1 MSGITRDARQAVR
14 GLRRSPVFTLVAT
27 LTIGLGLG
35 ANTAIFAV
43 LQAVVLAP
51 LPFEQPDRV
60 VALREVSLETGEGD
74 NAFSFP
80 QYEVFKAS
88 QRGFSGLAAWQ
99 FHQPILTSDDGRPP
113 QRLRGAVV
121 THDMLPMLGVAPVL
135 GRGFG
140 SNDDTPGAVPVVL
153 ISHAFWLS
161 ALGGD
166 QAVLERSLRLDGI
179 GHGVVG
185 VLPPDFEGETTGA
198 GILPPATAQVWLPY
212 RNSSLAPGI
221 TVEGLHNV
229 NVVARLGEHITI
241 EAARADA
248 ERVMAAVRAAS
259 SSHESDGVKV
269 VVSQDVVVGDV
280 ASTMYMLFG
289 AVTLVL
295 LIACTNVANLVLGRA
310 TSQRRE
316 MALRAA
322 LGSGRARLARLML
335 TESLFLAVLGGLVG
349 VSIAAGGLKVL
360 GALDPGSIPR
370 LATASVGAS
379 TLTFLFC
386 SSLLVGLVL
395 GVVPL
400 PQL

>member
-1 MSGITRDARQAVR
+1 MASPAPPRWAERLLERALPAGIVGAELRGDLREEYARARARRPTWSADLWYAWEALRLIVHFSWEGDGMSGITRDARQAVR
-14 GLRRSPVFTLVAT
+14 GLRRSPVFTLVST

-35 ANTAIFAV
+35 ANTAVFAV

-99 FHQPILTSDDGRPP
+99 VHQPILTSDDGRPP

-121 THDMLPMLGVAPVL
+121 THDMLPLLGVAPVL
-135 GRGFG
+135 GRGFR
-140 SNDDTPGAVPVVL
+140 SDDDKQGAVPVVL

-166 QAVLERSLRLDGI
+166 QAVLDRSLRLDGI
-179 GHGVVG
+179 AHGVVG
-185 VLPPDFEGETTGA
+185 VLSPDFEGETTGA
-198 GILPPATAQVWLPY
+198 GVLPPATAQVWLPY
-212 RNSSLAPGI
+212 RTSSLAQGI
-221 TVEGLHNV
+221 SVGGLHNV
-229 NVVARLGEHITI
+229 NVVGRLGEDITI
-241 EAARADA
+241 EAARADV
-248 ERVMAAVRAAS
+248 ERVMAVVRAGS

-295 LIACTNVANLVLGRA
+295 LIACTNVAN
-310 TSQRRE
+310 
-316 MALRAA
+316 
-322 LGSGRARLARLML
+322 
-335 TESLFLAVLGGLVG
+335 
-349 VSIAAGGLKVL
+349 
-360 GALDPGSIPR
+360 
-370 LATASVGAS
+370 
-379 TLTFLFC
+379 
-386 SSLLVGLVL
+386 
-395 GVVPL
+395 
-400 PQL
+400 